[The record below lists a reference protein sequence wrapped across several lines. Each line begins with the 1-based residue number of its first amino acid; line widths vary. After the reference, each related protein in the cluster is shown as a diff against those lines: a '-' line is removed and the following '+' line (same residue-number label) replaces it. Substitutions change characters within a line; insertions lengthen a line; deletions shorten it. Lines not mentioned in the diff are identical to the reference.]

1 MADRGPGGVGRGPGA
16 VGRGPGAADRG
27 PRGADRG
34 PGGADRGPGTTAYG
48 PGPRGGA
55 HALRPGDTRLPP
67 PPPPSGPVGPRG
79 NQRSPDIRPILFLA
93 AAAAIIAV
101 GAVVAAVLLSTH
113 HSPARHTASSTPPAS
128 HPAHSPSSRPSPP
141 PTPTPAQTGNPPPRT
156 GANGHL
162 GVPGHIGSLK
172 LTPSLTG
179 KYVGPKV
186 RRQFANSFFIPAH
199 DVVSGFYTT
208 NPSATTFNAN
218 DHRLMYLAAY
228 LHGTGNAK
236 SALHSFMTN
245 DTFNRQHQVHAGP
258 PGGKA
263 ACAELAHQAT
273 PVAHCMWV
281 DGNSYA
287 DFYAWNTSP
296 SELATTMRAIRPEVE
311 RTHS

>member
-1 MADRGPGGVGRGPGA
+1 MK
-16 VGRGPGAADRG
+16 
-27 PRGADRG
+27 
-34 PGGADRGPGTTAYG
+34 
-48 PGPRGGA
+48 
-55 HALRPGDTRLPP
+55 PP
-67 PPPPSGPVGPRG
+67 PPPRGPVGPG
-79 NQRSPDIRPILFLA
+79 GHQRSADIRPILFLA
-93 AAAAIIAV
+93 AAAAVIAI
-101 GAVVAAVLLSTH
+101 GAVVAAVLLTTH
-113 HSPARHTASSTPPAS
+113 HGPAHHTASSTPPAS
-128 HPAHSPSSRPSPP
+128 HPAHSPSSRPSPS
-141 PTPTPAQTGNPPPRT
+141 PTPTPTHTGHPPSQT

-162 GVPGHIGSLK
+162 GVPGHIGSLQLNPA
-172 LTPSLTG
+172 LTD
-179 KYVGPKV
+179 KFVGPKV

-208 NPSATTFNAN
+208 SPSATTFNAN

-245 DTFNRQHQVHAGP
+245 NTFTGQHQVDAGP

-263 ACAELAHQAT
+263 ACAQLAHQAT

-296 SELATTMRAIRPEVE
+296 SKLATTMRAIRPQVQ
-311 RTHS
+311 RTH